1 MNTSLGK
8 TLRIL
13 RKGKQ
18 VSLTSLADDSLS
30 KSQYLDL
37 NVGIRNLLCTFNA
50 FIGEV
55 NLGLMN
61 LLFINQ
67 R

>member
-30 KSQYLDL
+30 KSQ
-37 NVGIRNLLCTFNA
+37 ISRFER
-50 FIGEV
+50 GESEISCV
-55 NLGLMN
+55 RLMN
-61 LLFINQ
+61 LLGQ
-67 R
+67 